1 MGLFAFKKTEESTG
15 GPSGE
20 SGEGRQIT
28 LEGGV
33 TITVA
38 KSVDCLGDSCPRPQ
52 IMTKKAVESVA
63 SCEVVEI
70 VIDNPPSMEAI
81 PPLCPGIGATHLET
95 RKGKN
100 CWEVYVRKD

>member
-1 MGLFAFKKTEESTG
+1 MGLFGSKKTEESAGGTG
-15 GPSGE
+15 GE
-20 SGEGRQIT
+20 VRQVT

-52 IMTKKAVESVA
+52 IMTKKAVAGVA
-63 SCEVVEI
+63 SGDVVEV

-95 RKGKN
+95 RKAKN
-100 CWEVYVRKD
+100 WWEVYVRKD

>member
-1 MGLFAFKKTEESTG
+1 MGLFGFKKTEESTG
-15 GPSGE
+15 GEGGTG
-20 SGEGRQIT
+20 GEGRQIT

-33 TITVA
+33 TVTVA
-38 KSVDCLGDSCPRPQ
+38 KRVDCLGDSCPRPQ

-63 SCEVVEI
+63 SGEVVEI

>member
-1 MGLFAFKKTEESTG
+1 MGLFGSKKTEEK
-15 GPSGE
+15 SG
-20 SGEGRQIT
+20 GEGRKIT

-52 IMTKKAVESVA
+52 LMTKKAIEGMA
-63 SCEVVEI
+63 SGEVVEV

-95 RKGKN
+95 LKGKN
-100 CWEVYVRKD
+100 CWEVYVQKD

>member
-1 MGLFAFKKTEESTG
+1 MGLFGSKKTEESTG
-15 GPSGE
+15 GE
-20 SGEGRQIT
+20 ARQVT
-28 LEGGV
+28 LEGGA

-52 IMTKKAVESVA
+52 IMTKKAVEGVA
-63 SCEVVEI
+63 SGEVVEV

-81 PPLCPGIGATHLET
+81 PPLCPDIGATHLET
-95 RKGKN
+95 RKAKN